1 MAFLDSRAV
10 GGAPAVIALGLAWV
24 VFVGPGCS
32 SSDSSAGGVSVTDAS
47 ADGFGV
53 QDAATAADV
62 SSSDVVPPSMC
73 QPADVSTF
81 QPPTYAPASG
91 VHQGLCTQTQI
102 DSIYQACLGSNAT
115 QAGCDMLIGTGASAS
130 DLACSACVF
139 SQDSDTTHGPI
150 IDRGSTVAI
159 NLPGCV
165 ELLDP
170 NGLAC
175 AKSLQ
180 AADRCEV
187 DACSANCPVSD
198 AASLSLYDGCID
210 TAAEGG
216 CKTFE
221 MATGCA
227 DDEQDGGPA
236 AACFAGTTFL
246 EQYDAIVALFC
257 GAPPTVGDAGAM
269 PADAA
274 TE

>member
-10 GGAPAVIALGLAWV
+10 GGAPAAVALGLAWV
-24 VFVGPGCS
+24 VLVGSGCS
-32 SSDSSAGGVSVTDAS
+32 SSDSSSGTASVADAS
-47 ADGFGV
+47 ADGSGASDS
-53 QDAATAADV
+53 Q
-62 SSSDVVPPSMC
+62 SSEDSAFSDVVPPSMC

-91 VHQGLCTQTQI
+91 ERQGLCTQTQI
-102 DSIYQACLGSNAT
+102 DAIYQSCLGSSAT
-115 QAGCDMLIGTGASAS
+115 QAGCDMIIGMGASAS

-210 TAAEGG
+210 TAAAGG

-221 MATGCA
+221 METGCA
-227 DDEQDGGPA
+227 DGELDGGPA

-246 EQYDAIVALFC
+246 AQYDAIVALFC
-257 GAPPTVGDAGAM
+257 GAPPAVGDAGAM
-269 PADAA
+269 PADA
-274 TE
+274 TVE